1 VPTYEITKGGE
12 TYEVTASTQ
21 EAALEALGVETEE
34 NTLME
39 DLQGAGQSVLDGVF
53 LGFGDEIS
61 AAGRAGL
68 SAVFDGLSSSTDAA
82 PDFGSIDRLKQ
93 DYLRELESGRD
104 IEDRFRE
111 EHGGVALG
119 LEAAGGIATGGLL
132 ARGAGLAATR
142 GANALRGAG
151 IGSLEMGV
159 YTIGEKEGDI
169 EERFE
174 ALDPMDAAVIGAGA
188 VLGGLGGSLVRG
200 YSPDSAT
207 AGELLS
213 AANKTVA
220 SGAVETAELVKS
232 AGRYV
237 EAAADSITGGRVS
250 PVVESVVEG
259 AIKPTVKAVAAQ
271 TAPARGAIGKQA
283 EKMFV
288 PVRDTANKI
297 QVGYGNRMERGAIN
311 GQRGVEE
318 VDRIMFQTHNLGRIR
333 DNIVGNERAY
343 AAMADMGN
351 NELKWEKRQIGFKV
365 LKEELGETDYNDLMK
380 FLTDQEDMLN
390 KYAPHTQTHKRKF
403 GHISIA
409 RKTKDDSRELAD
421 TALEQQKGLRQ
432 EREAAEAAA
441 RLNTSDG
448 TMRDKLSLARLSED
462 GSGTSRYHDQNP
474 IHNPIES
481 HHYFMRSNA
490 QMGSMNKALGI
501 RGAANAEEM
510 ELAAQG
516 KFYQEQLRKA
526 FADPTKADDAIEL
539 YNQVTWGSQRSM
551 AKQLQVLRN
560 LGYSSTIA
568 NPYGAMLQV
577 HDGLNAAYQHGS
589 ANMIKSMSKKAG
601 FDISMEE
608 AGIVRQHFNEMMA
621 PAAQSADFW
630 GNAARQTESL
640 LEWAMEKSLFKYG
653 DTVMKGKIMQSG
665 LLQEQ
670 ALLKNNPSKWR
681 QKWQYTFD
689 KAELDDLAVALKN
702 EDKSNDL
709 LKQLGLLK
717 LSKLQPIS
725 AASNT
730 YYQLAVPNA
739 RLWYMLKGFAIT
751 QLSMIKNN
759 LKRIQ
764 KEEGTPAMAK
774 DLARYM
780 ILSAGGYGV
789 VHETRQLAKGDLPDY
804 SNVPALGFYQMLSIL
819 TMGSSGG
826 TQYGFNKFTQAPL
839 PTAIANF
846 TVPPVGIA
854 EGIAKDV
861 SEAAFGSFD
870 NPNKFVPDETIKDI
884 PVIGPTVGNMVF
896 ED

>member
-12 TYEVTASTQ
+12 TYEVTASSQ
-21 EAALEALGVETEE
+21 EAALEALGIETEE
-34 NTLME
+34 NTLTE
-39 DLQGAGQSVLDGVF
+39 DIQGFGQTVLDGMF

-68 SAVFDGLSSSTDAA
+68 GALFDEMGGLEDA
-82 PDFGSIDRLKQ
+82 RTLKER
-93 DYLRELESGRD
+93 YEAELESGRE
-104 IEDRFRE
+104 IEARFRE
-111 EHGGVALG
+111 DHGALALG
-119 LEAAGGIATGGLL
+119 SELVPAMLTGGLL
-132 ARGAGLAATR
+132 AKGVGMGATR

-151 IGSLEMGV
+151 VGTAEMGV

-169 EERFE
+169 EERFD
-174 ALDPMDAAVIGAGA
+174 AVSPMDAAVIGAGA

-213 AANKTVA
+213 AANRTVA
-220 SGAVETAELVKS
+220 SGVVETGELIKS
-232 AGRYV
+232 TGRYI
-237 EAAADSITGGRVS
+237 EAAADAVTGGRVS
-250 PVVESVVEG
+250 PVVEAVVDN
-259 AIKPTVKAVAAQ
+259 AITPTVKAVQAQ
-271 TAPARGAIGKQA
+271 MAPATKAINKQA
-283 EKMFV
+283 AKMFE

-318 VDRIMFQTHNLGRIR
+318 VDRLMFQRHNLGRIR
-333 DNIVGNERAY
+333 DNIADNQRAQ

-351 NELKWEKRQIGFKV
+351 NELKWEKRKLGFKV

-380 FLTDQEDMLN
+380 FLTDQEEILN
-390 KYAPHTQTHKRKF
+390 KHAPHTQTYKRKF

-421 TALEQQKGLRQ
+421 TALEKQKGLRQ

-448 TMRDKLSLARLSED
+448 TMKDKLQLARLSED

-501 RGAANAEEM
+501 RGATNEEEM
-510 ELAAQG
+510 ALGAQG
-516 KFYQEQLRKA
+516 KFYQEQLRKS
-526 FADPTKADDAIEL
+526 FADPAKADDAVEL
-539 YNQVTWGSQRSM
+539 YNQVVWGSQRSM
-551 AKQLQVLRN
+551 AKQLQVVRN

-568 NPYGAMLQV
+568 NPYGAILQA
-577 HDGLNAAYQHGS
+577 HDGLNAAYQHGTN
-589 ANMIKSMSKKAG
+589 NMIKAMSKKAD
-601 FDISMEE
+601 FNITMEE
-608 AGIVRQHFNEMMA
+608 AGIVRQHFNELMGA
-621 PAAQSADFW
+621 AAQSGDWW
-630 GNAARQTESL
+630 GHAARQTEKL
-640 LEWAMEKSLFKYG
+640 LEWAMDKSFFKYG

-670 ALLKNNPSKWR
+670 AILKNNPTKWR
-681 QKWQYTFD
+681 KKWQYTFD
-689 KAELDDLAVALKN
+689 AKELDELAVALKN
-702 EDKSNDL
+702 ADKDNDL

-730 YYQLAVPNA
+730 YYQLAIPNA

-764 KEEGTPAMAK
+764 KEEGTAAMAK

-789 VHETRQLAKGDLPDY
+789 VHESRQLIKGELPDY

-819 TMGSSGG
+819 TMGASGG
-826 TQYGFNKFTQAPL
+826 TQYGFQKFMQNPAQA
-839 PTAIANF
+839 AIANF
-846 TVPPVGIA
+846 TVPPVGPA

-861 SEAAFGSFD
+861 AEVFGSSD
-870 NPNKFVPDETIKDI
+870 NPNRFVPDETIKDI
-884 PVIGPTVGNMVF
+884 PVIGPTTGILF
-896 ED
+896 EE

>member
-1 VPTYEITKGGE
+1 MPTYEITKGGE

-21 EAALEALGVETEE
+21 EAALEALGVETKE
-34 NTLME
+34 NTLAE
-39 DLQGAGQSVLDGVF
+39 DIQGFGQTVLDGAF

-68 SAVFDGLSSSTDAA
+68 SALFDGLSSSTDEA
-82 PDFGSIDRLKQ
+82 PDFGSLDRLKQ
-93 DYLRELESGRD
+93 DYLRELESGRE
-104 IEDRFRE
+104 IEERFRE
-111 EHGGVALG
+111 DHGALALG
-119 LEAAGGIATGGLL
+119 GEIVPAMMTGGLL
-132 ARGAGLAATR
+132 AKGVGMGATR
-142 GANALRGAG
+142 GANALRGSGVGTA
-151 IGSLEMGV
+151 EMGV

-169 EERFE
+169 QERFE
-174 ALDPMDAAVIGAGA
+174 AVDAMDAAVIGAGT

-213 AANKTVA
+213 AANRTVA
-220 SGAVETAELVKS
+220 SGAVETAELVKGV
-232 AGRYV
+232 GRYV
-237 EAAADSITGGRVS
+237 EAAADTITGGRVS
-250 PVVESVVEG
+250 PLVESVVEN
-259 AIKPTVKAVAAQ
+259 AVNPTVKAVKVQ
-271 TAPARGAIGKQA
+271 MAPAAEAIGKQA
-283 EKMFV
+283 EKLFV

-297 QVGYGNRMERGAIN
+297 QIGYGNRLERGAIN
-311 GQRGVEE
+311 GQRGTEE
-318 VDRIMFQTHNLGRIR
+318 VDRLMFETHNLGRIR
-333 DNIVGNERAY
+333 DNIADNDRAQ

-351 NELKWEKRQIGFKV
+351 NELKWEKRQLGFKV

-380 FLTDQEDMLN
+380 FLTDQEDILN
-390 KYAPHTQTHKRKF
+390 KYAPHTQTDKRKF

-409 RKTKDDSRELAD
+409 RKTKNDSREMAD

-432 EREAAEAAA
+432 EREASEAAA

-448 TMRDKLSLARLSED
+448 TMKDKLGLARLSED
-462 GSGTSRYHDQNP
+462 GLSTSRYHNQNP
-474 IHNPIES
+474 IHNPVES

-501 RGAANAEEM
+501 RGAANAEER

-516 KFYQEQLRKA
+516 KFYQEQLRQA
-526 FADPTKADDAIEL
+526 FADPTKADNAVEL
-539 YNQVTWGSQRSM
+539 YNQVVWGSQRSM
-551 AKQLQVLRN
+551 AKQLQVVRN

-568 NPYGAMLQV
+568 NPYGAVLQT
-577 HDGLNAAYQHGS
+577 HDGLNAAYQHGTN
-589 ANMIKSMSKKAG
+589 NMIKAMAKKAD
-601 FDISMEE
+601 FDITMEE
-608 AGIVRQHFNEMMA
+608 AGIMRQHFNEMMGA
-621 PAAQSADFW
+621 AAQSGDWW
-630 GNAARQTESL
+630 GNAARQTEKL
-640 LEWAMEKSLFKYG
+640 LEWAMDKSFFKWG

-670 ALLKNNPSKWR
+670 AILKNNPSKWR

-689 KAELDDLAVALKN
+689 SKELDDLAVALKN
-702 EDKSNDL
+702 GDKDNDL

-730 YYQLAVPNA
+730 YYQLAEPNA

-759 LKRIQ
+759 LKRIK
-764 KEEGTPAMAK
+764 KEQGSQAMLE

-789 VHETRQLAKGDLPDY
+789 VHESRQLIKGELPDY

-819 TMGSSGG
+819 TMGGSGG
-826 TQYGFNKFTQAPL
+826 TQYGFNKFAQNPV
-839 PTAIANF
+839 PTLVANF

-861 SEAAFGSFD
+861 AEVAFGSSD

-884 PVIGPTVGNMVF
+884 PIIGPTTGILF
-896 ED
+896 EE